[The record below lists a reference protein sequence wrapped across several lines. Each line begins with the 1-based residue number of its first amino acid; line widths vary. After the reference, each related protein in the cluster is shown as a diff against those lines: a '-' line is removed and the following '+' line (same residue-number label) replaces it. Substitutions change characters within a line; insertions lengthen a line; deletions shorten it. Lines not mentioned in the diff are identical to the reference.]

1 MKEENNTDG
10 LYYLKIDARHY
21 FPDGKIARDVLEA
34 LRCRQYAEVLAFYLE
49 CDLDDIEKQARRLA
63 ESTALSYSEALH
75 KIGGDML
82 RSKQEKPAPLS
93 IWPIRQ
99 EPVRPNRLAT
109 LAGVAMLAILK
120 ACGIISMSWPVVIA
134 GLVWVPTALLLITLW
149 VATLLIWIGRTG
161 KKIREYNR
169 RRKISRTLD
178 ESMKG
183 LTLNGVGPIY
193 GIRRNK
199 GENNTDYEKRIR
211 EKLGLSPR
219 SLPKYETMEQL
230 TLSNVGPI
238 YGVVKKQ
245 DESWKRYRRRILK
258 AARTLDTVNVQN
270 APKPRKE

>member
-1 MKEENNTDG
+1 
-10 LYYLKIDARHY
+10 
-21 FPDGKIARDVLEA
+21 
-34 LRCRQYAEVLAFYLE
+34 
-49 CDLDDIEKQARRLA
+49 
-63 ESTALSYSEALH
+63 
-75 KIGGDML
+75 
-82 RSKQEKPAPLS
+82 
-93 IWPIRQ
+93 
-99 EPVRPNRLAT
+99 
-109 LAGVAMLAILK
+109 
-120 ACGIISMSWPVVIA
+120 
-134 GLVWVPTALLLITLW
+134 
-149 VATLLIWIGRTG
+149 
-161 KKIREYNR
+161 
-169 RRKISRTLD
+169 
-178 ESMKG
+178 MKG

-258 AARTLDTVNVQN
+258 AARALDTVNVQN

>member
-1 MKEENNTDG
+1 M
-10 LYYLKIDARHY
+10 
-21 FPDGKIARDVLEA
+21 
-34 LRCRQYAEVLAFYLE
+34 
-49 CDLDDIEKQARRLA
+49 DDNKN
-63 ESTALSYSEALH
+63 
-75 KIGGDML
+75 
-82 RSKQEKPAPLS
+82 KPMG
-93 IWPIRQ
+93 WPILYT
-99 EPVRPNRLAT
+99 LAT
-109 LAGVAMLAILK
+109 LAGVAVLTILK

-183 LTLNGVGPIY
+183 LTL
-193 GIRRNK
+193 
-199 GENNTDYEKRIR
+199 
-211 EKLGLSPR
+211 
-219 SLPKYETMEQL
+219 
-230 TLSNVGPI
+230 SNVGPI

>member
-1 MKEENNTDG
+1 MEYKPKVIT
-10 LYYLKIDARHY
+10 
-21 FPDGKIARDVLEA
+21 GKV
-34 LRCRQYAEVLAFYLE
+34 
-49 CDLDDIEKQARRLA
+49 
-63 ESTALSYSEALH
+63 T
-75 KIGGDML
+75 GTG
-82 RSKQEKPAPLS
+82 
-93 IWPIRQ
+93 WPILYT
-99 EPVRPNRLAT
+99 LAT
-109 LAGVAMLAILK
+109 LAGVAVLAILK

-199 GENNTDYEKRIR
+199 GESNNDYEKRIR

>member
-1 MKEENNTDG
+1 MDDNKNKSMG
-10 LYYLKIDARHY
+10 WPLLY
-21 FPDGKIARDVLEA
+21 
-34 LRCRQYAEVLAFYLE
+34 
-49 CDLDDIEKQARRLA
+49 
-63 ESTALSYSEALH
+63 T
-75 KIGGDML
+75 
-82 RSKQEKPAPLS
+82 
-93 IWPIRQ
+93 
-99 EPVRPNRLAT
+99 LAT

-120 ACGIISMSWPVVIA
+120 ACDIISMSWPVVIA

-211 EKLGLSPR
+211 EKLGFSLRRAR
-219 SLPKYETMEQL
+219 SQ
-230 TLSNVGPI
+230 
-238 YGVVKKQ
+238 
-245 DESWKRYRRRILK
+245 RRISK
-258 AARTLDTVNVQN
+258 PGRARIATGLS
-270 APKPRKE
+270 K

>member
-1 MKEENNTDG
+1 M
-10 LYYLKIDARHY
+10 
-21 FPDGKIARDVLEA
+21 
-34 LRCRQYAEVLAFYLE
+34 
-49 CDLDDIEKQARRLA
+49 DDNKN
-63 ESTALSYSEALH
+63 
-75 KIGGDML
+75 
-82 RSKQEKPAPLS
+82 KPMG
-93 IWPIRQ
+93 WPILYT
-99 EPVRPNRLAT
+99 LAT
-109 LAGVAMLAILK
+109 LAGVAVLAILK
-120 ACGIISMSWPVVIA
+120 ACGIISMNWPVVIA

-149 VATLLIWIGRTG
+149 VATLLIWIGRTR

-178 ESMKG
+178 ESMIG
-183 LTLNGVGPIY
+183 LTLNSVGPIY
-193 GIRRNK
+193 GIKRNK
-199 GENNTDYEKRIR
+199 GESNSDYEKRIR
-211 EKLGLSPR
+211 ETVGLSPR

>member
-1 MKEENNTDG
+1 M
-10 LYYLKIDARHY
+10 
-21 FPDGKIARDVLEA
+21 
-34 LRCRQYAEVLAFYLE
+34 
-49 CDLDDIEKQARRLA
+49 DDNKN
-63 ESTALSYSEALH
+63 
-75 KIGGDML
+75 
-82 RSKQEKPAPLS
+82 KPMG
-93 IWPIRQ
+93 WPILYT
-99 EPVRPNRLAT
+99 LAT
-109 LAGVAMLAILK
+109 LAGVAVLAILK

-211 EKLGLSPR
+211 EKLGLSLAVYRNMKPWNSSPSPMWAR
-219 SLPKYETMEQL
+219 SMA
-230 TLSNVGPI
+230 S
-238 YGVVKKQ
+238 
-245 DESWKRYRRRILK
+245 
-258 AARTLDTVNVQN
+258 
-270 APKPRKE
+270 

>member
-1 MKEENNTDG
+1 M
-10 LYYLKIDARHY
+10 
-21 FPDGKIARDVLEA
+21 
-34 LRCRQYAEVLAFYLE
+34 
-49 CDLDDIEKQARRLA
+49 DDNKN
-63 ESTALSYSEALH
+63 
-75 KIGGDML
+75 
-82 RSKQEKPAPLS
+82 KPMG
-93 IWPIRQ
+93 WPILYT
-99 EPVRPNRLAT
+99 LAT
-109 LAGVAMLAILK
+109 LAGVAVLAILK

-149 VATLLIWIGRTG
+149 VATLLIWIGRTE

-199 GENNTDYEKRIR
+199 GENNT
-211 EKLGLSPR
+211 PH

>member
-1 MKEENNTDG
+1 MDDNKNKPMG
-10 LYYLKIDARHY
+10 WPLLY
-21 FPDGKIARDVLEA
+21 
-34 LRCRQYAEVLAFYLE
+34 
-49 CDLDDIEKQARRLA
+49 
-63 ESTALSYSEALH
+63 T
-75 KIGGDML
+75 
-82 RSKQEKPAPLS
+82 
-93 IWPIRQ
+93 
-99 EPVRPNRLAT
+99 LAT

-149 VATLLIWIGRTG
+149 VATLLIWIGRTE

-183 LTLNGVGPIY
+183 LTLNG
-193 GIRRNK
+193 
-199 GENNTDYEKRIR
+199 R

>member
-1 MKEENNTDG
+1 MDDNKNKPMG
-10 LYYLKIDARHY
+10 WPLLY
-21 FPDGKIARDVLEA
+21 
-34 LRCRQYAEVLAFYLE
+34 
-49 CDLDDIEKQARRLA
+49 
-63 ESTALSYSEALH
+63 T
-75 KIGGDML
+75 
-82 RSKQEKPAPLS
+82 
-93 IWPIRQ
+93 
-99 EPVRPNRLAT
+99 LAT
-109 LAGVAMLAILK
+109 LGRRGHAGNPESLRHYINELAGGDRR
-120 ACGIISMSWPVVIA
+120 ARVGTHRA
-134 GLVWVPTALLLITLW
+134 
-149 VATLLIWIGRTG
+149 ATDHSLGGHSPDLDRTNG

>member
-1 MKEENNTDG
+1 MDDNKNKSMG
-10 LYYLKIDARHY
+10 WPLLY
-21 FPDGKIARDVLEA
+21 
-34 LRCRQYAEVLAFYLE
+34 
-49 CDLDDIEKQARRLA
+49 
-63 ESTALSYSEALH
+63 T
-75 KIGGDML
+75 
-82 RSKQEKPAPLS
+82 
-93 IWPIRQ
+93 
-99 EPVRPNRLAT
+99 LAT

-120 ACGIISMSWPVVIA
+120 ACDIISMSWPVVIA

-199 GENNTDYEKRIR
+199 GENNTNYEKRIR
-211 EKLGLSPR
+211 EKLGFSLR

-245 DESWKRYRRRILK
+245 DESWKHYRRRILK
-258 AARTLDTVNVQN
+258 AAQTIDTVQLPTGKC
-270 APKPRKE
+270 APGDRRTEGKK

>member
-1 MKEENNTDG
+1 M
-10 LYYLKIDARHY
+10 
-21 FPDGKIARDVLEA
+21 
-34 LRCRQYAEVLAFYLE
+34 
-49 CDLDDIEKQARRLA
+49 DDNKN
-63 ESTALSYSEALH
+63 
-75 KIGGDML
+75 
-82 RSKQEKPAPLS
+82 KPMG
-93 IWPIRQ
+93 WPILYT
-99 EPVRPNRLAT
+99 LAT
-109 LAGVAMLAILK
+109 LAGVAVLAILK

-183 LTLNGVGPIY
+183 LTL
-193 GIRRNK
+193 
-199 GENNTDYEKRIR
+199 
-211 EKLGLSPR
+211 
-219 SLPKYETMEQL
+219 
-230 TLSNVGPI
+230 SNVGPI

>member
-1 MKEENNTDG
+1 MDDNKNKPMG
-10 LYYLKIDARHY
+10 WPLLY
-21 FPDGKIARDVLEA
+21 
-34 LRCRQYAEVLAFYLE
+34 
-49 CDLDDIEKQARRLA
+49 
-63 ESTALSYSEALH
+63 T
-75 KIGGDML
+75 
-82 RSKQEKPAPLS
+82 
-93 IWPIRQ
+93 
-99 EPVRPNRLAT
+99 LAT

-134 GLVWVPTALLLITLW
+134 GLVWVPTTLLLITLW

-211 EKLGLSPR
+211 EKLGFSPR

-245 DESWKRYRRRILK
+245 DESWKHYRRRILK
-258 AARTLDTVNVQN
+258 AAQTIDTVQLPTGKC
-270 APKPRKE
+270 APGDRRTEGKK

>member
-1 MKEENNTDG
+1 MDDNKNKPMG
-10 LYYLKIDARHY
+10 WPLLY
-21 FPDGKIARDVLEA
+21 
-34 LRCRQYAEVLAFYLE
+34 
-49 CDLDDIEKQARRLA
+49 
-63 ESTALSYSEALH
+63 T
-75 KIGGDML
+75 
-82 RSKQEKPAPLS
+82 
-93 IWPIRQ
+93 
-99 EPVRPNRLAT
+99 LAT

-270 APKPRKE
+270 VPKPRKE

>member
-1 MKEENNTDG
+1 MDDNKNKPMG
-10 LYYLKIDARHY
+10 WPLLY
-21 FPDGKIARDVLEA
+21 
-34 LRCRQYAEVLAFYLE
+34 
-49 CDLDDIEKQARRLA
+49 
-63 ESTALSYSEALH
+63 T
-75 KIGGDML
+75 
-82 RSKQEKPAPLS
+82 
-93 IWPIRQ
+93 
-99 EPVRPNRLAT
+99 LAT

-120 ACGIISMSWPVVIA
+120 ACDVISMSWPVVIA

-149 VATLLIWIGRTG
+149 VATLLIWIGRTE
-161 KKIREYNR
+161 KKIREHNR

-230 TLSNVGPI
+230 TLSNV
-238 YGVVKKQ
+238 
-245 DESWKRYRRRILK
+245 
-258 AARTLDTVNVQN
+258 ARSM
-270 APKPRKE
+270 AS